1 VENSVGKLAAFRKE
15 VRQMS
20 AWEREYG
27 ELPSPTFVPIGPQ
40 GSVGTFVLYATPSAD
55 CCHLTGTRS
64 VITRAKPTSSE
75 TQPFD
80 EEMNA
85 SMHRLA
91 ATIEF
96 ADVVEVIKAVPCT

>member
-1 VENSVGKLAAFRKE
+1 MENSVGKLAAFREE

-20 AWEREYG
+20 AWEREHG

-40 GSVGTFVLYATPSAD
+40 GSVGTFVLHATPRAD
-55 CCHLTGTRS
+55 SCHLSGAKS

-80 EEMNA
+80 EGMNA
-85 SMHRLA
+85 RMHRLA